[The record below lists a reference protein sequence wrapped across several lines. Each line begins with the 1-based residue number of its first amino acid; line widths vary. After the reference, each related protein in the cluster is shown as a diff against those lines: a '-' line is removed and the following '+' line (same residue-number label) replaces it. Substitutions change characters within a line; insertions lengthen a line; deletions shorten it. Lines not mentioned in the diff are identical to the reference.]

1 MDTNLVDVVRELMDY
16 LEDSHVCDEHHLNWL
31 TDEDC
36 FIESDRSPELQEL
49 INKVNEALEDV

>member
-1 MDTNLVDVVRELMDY
+1 MDSNLVDTIKELMDFIEEY
-16 LEDSHVCDEHHLNWL
+16 HVCDEHHLNYL